1 MSEEQLYETH
11 EQKVNTLEDEICNH
25 EKMSAI
31 MDKDLKIDS
40 KLSEKTTRKM
50 TRKNFCLLWKAIIY
64 QIRQAFINF
73 IIICLIQRKKKTN
86 G

>member
-1 MSEEQLYETH
+1 MSEEQLYETY

-40 KLSEKTTRKM
+40 KLIEAIFKHILRRPQKKM
-50 TRKNFCLLWKAIIY
+50 VIKLLK
-64 QIRQAFINF
+64 F
-73 IIICLIQRKKKTN
+73 
-86 G
+86 